1 VPFTFTLAFLLPL
14 NWFSS
19 CFDTLLRPKIPPKST
34 QIGPPYNLCFLPCF
48 LIRENLESFMVFKNL
63 AKKTFLAVPA
73 VYLKADNPLYPTTC
87 LFPPC
92 LRKPLLIQKKPHI
105 TSHSN
110 QLASFL
116 YHAANPSILLVYYLY
131 FQNELPSCKLSPIG
145 IWFTLLILHPT
156 QCCS

>member
-1 VPFTFTLAFLLPL
+1 MPFTFTLAFLLPL
-14 NWFSS
+14 NSFSS

-63 AKKTFLAVPA
+63 AKKPFWLFQQFTSKQTIP
-73 VYLKADNPLYPTTC
+73 YTQTTC

-145 IWFTLLILHPT
+145 I
-156 QCCS
+156 